1 MLPMRFSTLLLLGA
15 WLPLEAMSA
24 RPFVT
29 DDARL
34 TTQGSCQLET
44 WVRSYKDSHEVWALP
59 ACNPTGNL
67 EFTVGGGRARNSGEH
82 GTSDFV
88 FQLKTL
94 FRPLSPNGWGWG
106 LGVGT
111 VRHPEISP
119 GPNLLGN
126 TYAYVPMSFSFQ
138 DDRVVVHA
146 NVGWL
151 KERSTHRDNATW
163 GLGAEFQTTQRVMLI
178 AEAFGDHRH
187 NPYWQMGGRLAI
199 VPNRVQVDVTVG
211 QQMAG
216 PSGTRW
222 ISMGLRFTPDEL
234 F

>member
-1 MLPMRFSTLLLLGA
+1 MRISTLALMA
-15 WLPLEAMSA
+15 CWLPLEAMSA

-34 TTQGSCQLET
+34 TTAESCQLET
-44 WVRSYKDSHEVWALP
+44 WVRTYKDSHEAWALP

-67 EFTVGGGRARNSGEH
+67 EFTMGGGRAWNDGQRA
-82 GTSDFV
+82 TSDFV

-94 FRPLSPNGWGWG
+94 FRPLSTNGWGWG

-126 TYAYVPMSFSFQ
+126 TYAYLPASFSFQ

-146 NVGWL
+146 NIGWL
-151 KERSTHRDNATW
+151 KEHTTDRNNATW
-163 GLGAEFQTTQRVMLI
+163 GLGAEFQATQRVMLI
-178 AEAFGDHRH
+178 AETFGDHRH
-187 NPYWQMGGRLAI
+187 NPYWQTGGRLAI
-199 VPNRVQVDVTVG
+199 VPNRVQVDLTVG
-211 QQMAG
+211 QQVDK
-216 PSGTRW
+216 PSSSRW
-222 ISMGLRFTPDEL
+222 ISLGLRFTPDEL